1 MSKVIAT
8 WRATKASAMY
18 YVLADDGDLYE
29 AWVWNGVD
37 VPPTELHQ
45 DGYRFQST
53 GEQVEFD
60 EARLKI

>member
-45 DGYRFQST
+45 DGYRF
-53 GEQVEFD
+53 
-60 EARLKI
+60 